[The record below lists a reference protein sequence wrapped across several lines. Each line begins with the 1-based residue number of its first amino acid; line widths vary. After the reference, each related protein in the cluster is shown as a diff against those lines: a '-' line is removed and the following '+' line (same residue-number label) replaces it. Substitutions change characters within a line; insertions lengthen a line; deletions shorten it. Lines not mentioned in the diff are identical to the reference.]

1 MFIGYKLAETISA
14 KKMVNREK
22 AVGSEAKQR
31 KKIVSIIKS
40 DEYPTSEYT
49 DKKVSNILE
58 VVCFKISYSLSL
70 IA

>member
-14 KKMVNREK
+14 KKMVSREK